1 MTIITF
7 ILYEFLHK
15 ICSISAFSVTLLPS
29 LFFLSLFHTFSLLKK
44 IHGKMFTYF
53 AINFS
58 FVFFDRMG
66 CQRPE
71 SGSIKVFGYD
81 PKTPESGVPG
91 PGVGFMPQEVSLH
104 NDLTILEMISYFGR
118 LFFIPKK
125 QLEDEIGTM
134 MTVLQ
139 LPPRN
144 RLIGTLSGGQ
154 KRR

>member
-1 MTIITF
+1 MNFCIKFVLFLLFSNFTSFTLFSIIVSH
-7 ILYEFLHK
+7 IL
-15 ICSISAFSVTLLPS
+15 
-29 LFFLSLFHTFSLLKK
+29 SLLKK
-44 IHGKMFTYF
+44 IRGKMLTHFSN
-53 AINFS
+53 NFS
-58 FVFFDRMG
+58 LIFFDRMG

-125 QLEDEIGTM
+125 QLEDEIDTI